1 MHGTRPCSRCGCRP
15 GPRPPPSDTADV
27 PQAPYV
33 TYTTHV
39 PQAPY
44 ASSADIWSLGIT
56 AIELAEVGE
65 YFINELLPFFKGI
78 TAIELAEGF
87 PPHWQ
92 LRPALRALFKIP
104 LPPRPLEMTRDDPR
118 LAESRLSSRSR
129 PPRRPLSP
137 SRSCGGG
144 LSRPSCS
151 GASARRP
158 P

>member
-1 MHGTRPCSRCGCRP
+1 MHGTRPCSRCGRRP
-15 GPRPPPSDTADV
+15 GPRPPPSDTA
-27 PQAPYV
+27 
-33 TYTTHV
+33 HV

-104 LPPRPLEMTRDDPR
+104 LPPRPLEMAQQTRDWPRVGSLQDPV
-118 LAESRLSSRSR
+118 R
-129 PPRRPLSP
+129 PAAHSLPAGAVGAALRDLPAVVPLQGALPRHCPDTS
-137 SRSCGGG
+137 
-144 LSRPSCS
+144 
-151 GASARRP
+151 
-158 P
+158 

>member
-33 TYTTHV
+33 TYTAHV

-104 LPPRPLEMTRDDPR
+104 LPPRP
-118 LAESRLSSRSR
+118 SR
-129 PPRRPLSP
+129 
-137 SRSCGGG
+137 
-144 LSRPSCS
+144 
-151 GASARRP
+151 
-158 P
+158 